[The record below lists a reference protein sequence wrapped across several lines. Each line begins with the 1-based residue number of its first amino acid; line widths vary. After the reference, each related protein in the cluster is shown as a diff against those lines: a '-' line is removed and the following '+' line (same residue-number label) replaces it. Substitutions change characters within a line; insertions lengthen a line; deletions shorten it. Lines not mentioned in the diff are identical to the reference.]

1 MNEMKEAVGNW
12 REAKQF
18 SPADENDF
26 LRWLD
31 KADTEEKLFSRL
43 TFWFTF
49 RGLPADQ
56 NQRYHLVQERAREL
70 RLWNGLELKLRRWQD
85 RVADEY
91 EQIGKEAFAARIGE
105 DYADY
110 INSLTDPEAA
120 PQQAAPEPETAKPAG
135 VQAWSARELSEME
148 LPPIRHVVEGLLPM
162 GMGVLVAKPKLG
174 KSWMVLDLCLAVAQ
188 GEPFLGFPTR
198 QHGTLYLA
206 LEDGKSRMQTRLRRL
221 LEGRPAPANM
231 HVMFQAQRL
240 GEGLLETLGEYLD
253 ANPDIHLVCIDTLS
267 KIKPKAKPFENAYDA
282 DYDYMGRLKAFADS
296 RGICV
301 LLVHHTRKSKN
312 PEDSF
317 DNINGSTGILGAADF
332 TIVLDKQ
339 SRMDDEAGFLLTG
352 RDIEQCERVIRFD
365 KARCRWVMQGTAA
378 QLPASPAYAGYD
390 TALETPYDTAAYNRL
405 LNAALGEQAEDE
417 TPLTLTLLV
426 NEESSFKVSA
436 AQEIAMYLNTARL
449 TVTVEAVPWDTFLT
463 RLESGDFDLYYGECR
478 LTADWDLTALLST
491 EGSLNYGGWSD
502 ETTDRLLQA
511 YRASGADANLVALWQ
526 QLLDTAPFAPICF
539 KSVSV
544 VTTEG
549 VVQGLSPTETAP
561 LSPLGGWSVRLDA

>member
-49 RGLPADQ
+49 RGQPADQ

-135 VQAWSARELSEME
+135 VQAWSARELSEMV

-240 GEGLLETLGEYLD
+240 GEGLLEMLGEYLD
-253 ANPDIHLVCIDTLS
+253 ANH
-267 KIKPKAKPFENAYDA
+267 A
-282 DYDYMGRLKAFADS
+282 DYYYMGRLKAFADS

-378 QLPASPAYAGYD
+378 QLAAQRRVAEYEAEPIVKTLRVLLQQGDGTWSGNAQ
-390 TALETPYDTAAYNRL
+390 ALMQM
-405 LNAALGEQAEDE
+405 GERY
-417 TPLTLTLLV
+417 T
-426 NEESSFKVSA
+426 NEELASSTRALAGRIKELQPMLWERDAIKCWDKQNGTGGKRYCFKMNR
-436 AQEIAMYLNTARL
+436 IDNTAP
-449 TVTVEAVPWDTFLT
+449 VMDSAQ
-463 RLESGDFDLYYGECR
+463 
-478 LTADWDLTALLST
+478 LS
-491 EGSLNYGGWSD
+491 LRHNY
-502 ETTDRLLQA
+502 R
-511 YRASGADANLVALWQ
+511 
-526 QLLDTAPFAPICF
+526 
-539 KSVSV
+539 
-544 VTTEG
+544 
-549 VVQGLSPTETAP
+549 
-561 LSPLGGWSVRLDA
+561 

>member
-1 MNEMKEAVGNW
+1 M
-12 REAKQF
+12 
-18 SPADENDF
+18 
-26 LRWLD
+26 
-31 KADTEEKLFSRL
+31 
-43 TFWFTF
+43 
-49 RGLPADQ
+49 
-56 NQRYHLVQERAREL
+56 QERAREL

-120 PQQAAPEPETAKPAG
+120 PEQAAPEPETAKPAG
-135 VQAWSARELSEME
+135 VQAWSARELSEMV

-378 QLPASPAYAGYD
+378 QLAAQRRVAEYEAEPIVKTLRVLLQQGDGTWSGNAQ
-390 TALETPYDTAAYNRL
+390 ALMQMGARYT
-405 LNAALGEQAEDE
+405 
-417 TPLTLTLLV
+417 
-426 NEESSFKVSA
+426 NEELASSTRALAGRIKELQPMLWERDA
-436 AQEIAMYLNTARL
+436 IKC
-449 TVTVEAVPWDTFLT
+449 WDKQNGT
-463 RLESGDFDLYYGECR
+463 
-478 LTADWDLTALLST
+478 
-491 EGSLNYGGWSD
+491 GGK
-502 ETTDRLLQA
+502 R
-511 YRASGADANLVALWQ
+511 Y
-526 QLLDTAPFAPICF
+526 CF
-539 KSVSV
+539 KMNRIDNTVPVMDS
-544 VTTEG
+544 T
-549 VVQGLSPTETAP
+549 QLS
-561 LSPLGGWSVRLDA
+561 LRHNYR

>member
-162 GMGVLVAKPKLG
+162 GMGVLE
-174 KSWMVLDLCLAVAQ
+174 M
-188 GEPFLGFPTR
+188 
-198 QHGTLYLA
+198 
-206 LEDGKSRMQTRLRRL
+206 
-221 LEGRPAPANM
+221 
-231 HVMFQAQRL
+231 
-240 GEGLLETLGEYLD
+240 LGEYLD

-378 QLPASPAYAGYD
+378 QLAAQRRVAEYEAEPIVKTLRVLLQQGDGTWSGNAQ
-390 TALETPYDTAAYNRL
+390 ALMQM
-405 LNAALGEQAEDE
+405 GERY
-417 TPLTLTLLV
+417 T
-426 NEESSFKVSA
+426 NEELASSTRALAGRIKELQPMLWERDAIKCWDKQNGTGGKRYCFKMNR
-436 AQEIAMYLNTARL
+436 IDNTAP
-449 TVTVEAVPWDTFLT
+449 VMDSAQ
-463 RLESGDFDLYYGECR
+463 
-478 LTADWDLTALLST
+478 LS
-491 EGSLNYGGWSD
+491 LRHNY
-502 ETTDRLLQA
+502 R
-511 YRASGADANLVALWQ
+511 
-526 QLLDTAPFAPICF
+526 
-539 KSVSV
+539 
-544 VTTEG
+544 
-549 VVQGLSPTETAP
+549 
-561 LSPLGGWSVRLDA
+561 

>member
-1 MNEMKEAVGNW
+1 MDEMKEAVGNW

-70 RLWNGLELKLRRWQD
+70 RLWNGLELRLRRWQD

-206 LEDGKSRMQTRLRRL
+206 LE
-221 LEGRPAPANM
+221 GRQEPDADPPAPLAGGKACPGQHARYVSGPAAGRGPAGNAGGVSGCQPG
-231 HVMFQAQRL
+231 HPS
-240 GEGLLETLGEYLD
+240 GL
-253 ANPDIHLVCIDTLS
+253 H
-267 KIKPKAKPFENAYDA
+267 
-282 DYDYMGRLKAFADS
+282 
-296 RGICV
+296 
-301 LLVHHTRKSKN
+301 
-312 PEDSF
+312 
-317 DNINGSTGILGAADF
+317 
-332 TIVLDKQ
+332 
-339 SRMDDEAGFLLTG
+339 
-352 RDIEQCERVIRFD
+352 
-365 KARCRWVMQGTAA
+365 
-378 QLPASPAYAGYD
+378 
-390 TALETPYDTAAYNRL
+390 
-405 LNAALGEQAEDE
+405 
-417 TPLTLTLLV
+417 
-426 NEESSFKVSA
+426 
-436 AQEIAMYLNTARL
+436 
-449 TVTVEAVPWDTFLT
+449 
-463 RLESGDFDLYYGECR
+463 
-478 LTADWDLTALLST
+478 
-491 EGSLNYGGWSD
+491 
-502 ETTDRLLQA
+502 
-511 YRASGADANLVALWQ
+511 
-526 QLLDTAPFAPICF
+526 
-539 KSVSV
+539 
-544 VTTEG
+544 
-549 VVQGLSPTETAP
+549 
-561 LSPLGGWSVRLDA
+561 

>member
-49 RGLPADQ
+49 RGQPADQ

-135 VQAWSARELSEME
+135 VQAWSARELSEMV

-188 GEPFLGFPTR
+188 GEPFLEFPIVKDTTPNMMNPR
-198 QHGTLYLA
+198 LYTT
-206 LEDGKSRMQTRLRRL
+206 SY
-221 LEGRPAPANM
+221 N
-231 HVMFQAQRL
+231 
-240 GEGLLETLGEYLD
+240 
-253 ANPDIHLVCIDTLS
+253 
-267 KIKPKAKPFENAYDA
+267 KPQ
-282 DYDYMGRLKAFADS
+282 GQQ
-296 RGICV
+296 
-301 LLVHHTRKSKN
+301 
-312 PEDSF
+312 F
-317 DNINGSTGILGAADF
+317 D
-332 TIVLDKQ
+332 
-339 SRMDDEAGFLLTG
+339 
-352 RDIEQCERVIRFD
+352 
-365 KARCRWVMQGTAA
+365 
-378 QLPASPAYAGYD
+378 D
-390 TALETPYDTAAYNRL
+390 TAVL
-405 LNAALGEQAEDE
+405 
-417 TPLTLTLLV
+417 
-426 NEESSFKVSA
+426 SFIK
-436 AQEIAMYLNTARL
+436 
-449 TVTVEAVPWDTFLT
+449 
-463 RLESGDFDLYYGECR
+463 
-478 LTADWDLTALLST
+478 
-491 EGSLNYGGWSD
+491 
-502 ETTDRLLQA
+502 LQ
-511 YRASGADANLVALWQ
+511 Y
-526 QLLDTAPFAPICF
+526 T
-539 KSVSV
+539 
-544 VTTEG
+544 
-549 VVQGLSPTETAP
+549 
-561 LSPLGGWSVRLDA
+561 

>member
-1 MNEMKEAVGNW
+1 MV
-12 REAKQF
+12 
-18 SPADENDF
+18 
-26 LRWLD
+26 
-31 KADTEEKLFSRL
+31 
-43 TFWFTF
+43 
-49 RGLPADQ
+49 
-56 NQRYHLVQERAREL
+56 
-70 RLWNGLELKLRRWQD
+70 
-85 RVADEY
+85 
-91 EQIGKEAFAARIGE
+91 
-105 DYADY
+105 
-110 INSLTDPEAA
+110 
-120 PQQAAPEPETAKPAG
+120 
-135 VQAWSARELSEME
+135 

-378 QLPASPAYAGYD
+378 QL
-390 TALETPYDTAAYNRL
+390 
-405 LNAALGEQAEDE
+405 
-417 TPLTLTLLV
+417 
-426 NEESSFKVSA
+426 A
-436 AQEIAMYLNTARL
+436 AQRRVAEY
-449 TVTVEAVPWDTFLT
+449 EAEPIVKTL
-463 RLESGDFDLYYGECR
+463 RV
-478 LTADWDLTALLST
+478 
-491 EGSLNYGGWSD
+491 
-502 ETTDRLLQA
+502 LLQQGDGTWSGNA
-511 YRASGADANLVALWQ
+511 QALMQMGEHYTNEALASSTRALAGRIKELQPMLWERDAIKCWDKQNG
-526 QLLDTAPFAPICF
+526 TGGKRYCF
-539 KSVSV
+539 KMNRIDNTVPVMDS
-544 VTTEG
+544 T
-549 VVQGLSPTETAP
+549 QLS
-561 LSPLGGWSVRLDA
+561 LRHNYR

>member
-135 VQAWSARELSEME
+135 VQAWSARELSEMV

-221 LEGRPAPANM
+221 LEM
-231 HVMFQAQRL
+231 
-240 GEGLLETLGEYLD
+240 LGEYLD

-378 QLPASPAYAGYD
+378 QLAAQRRVAEYEAEPIVRTLRVLLQQGDGTWSGNAQ
-390 TALETPYDTAAYNRL
+390 ALMQM
-405 LNAALGEQAEDE
+405 GERY
-417 TPLTLTLLV
+417 T
-426 NEESSFKVSA
+426 NEELASSTRALAGRIKELQPMLWERDAIKCWDKQNGTGGKRYCFKMNR
-436 AQEIAMYLNTARL
+436 IDNTAPVMDS
-449 TVTVEAVPWDTFLT
+449 TQ
-463 RLESGDFDLYYGECR
+463 
-478 LTADWDLTALLST
+478 LS
-491 EGSLNYGGWSD
+491 LRHNY
-502 ETTDRLLQA
+502 R
-511 YRASGADANLVALWQ
+511 
-526 QLLDTAPFAPICF
+526 
-539 KSVSV
+539 
-544 VTTEG
+544 
-549 VVQGLSPTETAP
+549 
-561 LSPLGGWSVRLDA
+561 

>member
-1 MNEMKEAVGNW
+1 MDEMKEAVGNW

-105 DYADY
+105 DYASY

-135 VQAWSARELSEME
+135 AQAWSARELSEME

-240 GEGLLETLGEYLD
+240 GEGLLEMLGSIWM
-253 ANPDIHLVCIDTLS
+253 P
-267 KIKPKAKPFENAYDA
+267 
-282 DYDYMGRLKAFADS
+282 
-296 RGICV
+296 
-301 LLVHHTRKSKN
+301 TRTSIW
-312 PEDSF
+312 S
-317 DNINGSTGILGAADF
+317 
-332 TIVLDKQ
+332 
-339 SRMDDEAGFLLTG
+339 
-352 RDIEQCERVIRFD
+352 
-365 KARCRWVMQGTAA
+365 
-378 QLPASPAYAGYD
+378 AS
-390 TALETPYDTAAYNRL
+390 TPYPR
-405 LNAALGEQAEDE
+405 
-417 TPLTLTLLV
+417 
-426 NEESSFKVSA
+426 SSPR
-436 AQEIAMYLNTARL
+436 Q
-449 TVTVEAVPWDTFLT
+449 
-463 RLESGDFDLYYGECR
+463 
-478 LTADWDLTALLST
+478 
-491 EGSLNYGGWSD
+491 
-502 ETTDRLLQA
+502 
-511 YRASGADANLVALWQ
+511 
-526 QLLDTAPFAPICF
+526 
-539 KSVSV
+539 
-544 VTTEG
+544 
-549 VVQGLSPTETAP
+549 
-561 LSPLGGWSVRLDA
+561 SPLKMPTMPTTTTWAG

>member
-1 MNEMKEAVGNW
+1 MAKTCCIFWRWPHKPRRNVKTAWTAFWSAGFIRKLPHQLVEAFKATL
-12 REAKQF
+12 EELEY
-18 SPADENDF
+18 ADLLLHVIDVSNPEWQQQAQVVEN
-26 LRWLD
+26 LI
-31 KADTEEKLFSRL
+31 
-43 TFWFTF
+43 
-49 RGLPADQ
+49 
-56 NQRYHLVQERAREL
+56 
-70 RLWNGLELKLRRWQD
+70 LEL
-85 RVADEY
+85 
-91 EQIGKEAFAARIGE
+91 G
-105 DYADY
+105 
-110 INSLTDPEAA
+110 
-120 PQQAAPEPETAKPAG
+120 AG
-135 VQAWSARELSEME
+135 E
-148 LPPIRHVVEGLLPM
+148 LPRIDVFNKCDKFTGDILPHGADIVSISAKDLQDKEFKPINWVVEGLLPM

-378 QLPASPAYAGYD
+378 QL
-390 TALETPYDTAAYNRL
+390 
-405 LNAALGEQAEDE
+405 
-417 TPLTLTLLV
+417 
-426 NEESSFKVSA
+426 A
-436 AQEIAMYLNTARL
+436 AQRRVAEY
-449 TVTVEAVPWDTFLT
+449 EAEPIVKTL
-463 RLESGDFDLYYGECR
+463 RV
-478 LTADWDLTALLST
+478 
-491 EGSLNYGGWSD
+491 
-502 ETTDRLLQA
+502 LLQQGDGTWSGNA
-511 YRASGADANLVALWQ
+511 QALMQMGERYTNEALASSTRALAGRIKELQPMLWERDAIKCWDKQNG
-526 QLLDTAPFAPICF
+526 TGGKRYCF
-539 KSVSV
+539 KMNRIDNTVPVMDS
-544 VTTEG
+544 T
-549 VVQGLSPTETAP
+549 QLS
-561 LSPLGGWSVRLDA
+561 LRHNYR

>member
-135 VQAWSARELSEME
+135 VQAWSARELSEMV

-162 GMGVLVAKPKLG
+162 GMGVLVAKP
-174 KSWMVLDLCLAVAQ
+174 SWARAGWCW
-188 GEPFLGFPTR
+188 TS
-198 QHGTLYLA
+198 A
-206 LEDGKSRMQTRLRRL
+206 LPWHRGSRFWGSPPSSTARSTSPWRTARSRMQTRLRRL

-378 QLPASPAYAGYD
+378 QLAAQRRVAEYEAEPIVKTLRVLLQQGDGTWSGNAQ
-390 TALETPYDTAAYNRL
+390 ALMQM
-405 LNAALGEQAEDE
+405 GERY
-417 TPLTLTLLV
+417 T
-426 NEESSFKVSA
+426 NEELASSTRALAGRIKELQPMLWERDAIKCWDKQNGTGGKRYCFKMNR
-436 AQEIAMYLNTARL
+436 IDNTAP
-449 TVTVEAVPWDTFLT
+449 VMDSAQ
-463 RLESGDFDLYYGECR
+463 
-478 LTADWDLTALLST
+478 LS
-491 EGSLNYGGWSD
+491 LRHNY
-502 ETTDRLLQA
+502 R
-511 YRASGADANLVALWQ
+511 
-526 QLLDTAPFAPICF
+526 
-539 KSVSV
+539 
-544 VTTEG
+544 
-549 VVQGLSPTETAP
+549 
-561 LSPLGGWSVRLDA
+561 

>member
-49 RGLPADQ
+49 RGQPADQ

-135 VQAWSARELSEME
+135 VQAWSARELSEMV

-267 KIKPKAKPFENAYDA
+267 KIKPKAKPSENAYDA

-332 TIVLDKQ
+332 TIVLAAQRRVAEYEAEPIVKTLRVLLQQGDGTWSGNAQALMQMGERYTNEALASSTRALAGRIKELQPMLWERDAIKCWDKQ
-339 SRMDDEAGFLLTG
+339 NGTG
-352 RDIEQCERVIRFD
+352 GKR
-365 KARCRWVMQGTAA
+365 
-378 QLPASPAYAGYD
+378 Y
-390 TALETPYDTAAYNRL
+390 
-405 LNAALGEQAEDE
+405 
-417 TPLTLTLLV
+417 
-426 NEESSFKVSA
+426 
-436 AQEIAMYLNTARL
+436 
-449 TVTVEAVPWDTFLT
+449 
-463 RLESGDFDLYYGECR
+463 
-478 LTADWDLTALLST
+478 
-491 EGSLNYGGWSD
+491 
-502 ETTDRLLQA
+502 
-511 YRASGADANLVALWQ
+511 
-526 QLLDTAPFAPICF
+526 CF
-539 KSVSV
+539 KMNRIDNTVPVMDS
-544 VTTEG
+544 T
-549 VVQGLSPTETAP
+549 QLS
-561 LSPLGGWSVRLDA
+561 LRHNYR

>member
-120 PQQAAPEPETAKPAG
+120 PEAAPEPETAKPAG
-135 VQAWSARELSEME
+135 VQAWSARELSEMV

-162 GMGVLVAKPKLG
+162 GMGVLVAKPKL
-174 KSWMVLDLCLAVAQ
+174 
-188 GEPFLGFPTR
+188 
-198 QHGTLYLA
+198 
-206 LEDGKSRMQTRLRRL
+206 GKSRMQTRLRRL

-378 QLPASPAYAGYD
+378 QLAAQRRVAEYEAEPIVKTLRVLLQQGDGTWSGNAQ
-390 TALETPYDTAAYNRL
+390 ALMQMGARYT
-405 LNAALGEQAEDE
+405 
-417 TPLTLTLLV
+417 
-426 NEESSFKVSA
+426 NEELASSTRALAGRIKELQPMLWERDA
-436 AQEIAMYLNTARL
+436 IKC
-449 TVTVEAVPWDTFLT
+449 WDKQNGT
-463 RLESGDFDLYYGECR
+463 
-478 LTADWDLTALLST
+478 
-491 EGSLNYGGWSD
+491 GGK
-502 ETTDRLLQA
+502 R
-511 YRASGADANLVALWQ
+511 Y
-526 QLLDTAPFAPICF
+526 CF
-539 KSVSV
+539 KMNRIDNTVPVMDS
-544 VTTEG
+544 T
-549 VVQGLSPTETAP
+549 QLS
-561 LSPLGGWSVRLDA
+561 LRHNYR

>member
-1 MNEMKEAVGNW
+1 MDEMKEAVGNW

-70 RLWNGLELKLRRWQD
+70 RFWNGLELKLRRWQD

-105 DYADY
+105 DYAAY

-174 KSWMVLDLCLAVAQ
+174 KSWM
-188 GEPFLGFPTR
+188 
-198 QHGTLYLA
+198 
-206 LEDGKSRMQTRLRRL
+206 QTRLRRL

-240 GEGLLETLGEYLD
+240 GEGLLEMLGEYLD

-378 QLPASPAYAGYD
+378 QL
-390 TALETPYDTAAYNRL
+390 
-405 LNAALGEQAEDE
+405 
-417 TPLTLTLLV
+417 
-426 NEESSFKVSA
+426 A
-436 AQEIAMYLNTARL
+436 AQRRVAEY
-449 TVTVEAVPWDTFLT
+449 EAEPIVRTL
-463 RLESGDFDLYYGECR
+463 RV
-478 LTADWDLTALLST
+478 
-491 EGSLNYGGWSD
+491 
-502 ETTDRLLQA
+502 LLQQGDGTW
-511 YRASGADANLVALWQ
+511 SGYSKNLMEMGQRYAHTELAPTSQALAKRITELEPMLWERDAVKYWRNRRENGGMRH
-526 QLLDTAPFAPICF
+526 CF
-539 KSVSV
+539 KQ
-544 VTTEG
+544 E
-549 VVQGLSPTETAP
+549 
-561 LSPLGGWSVRLDA
+561 RLDNTNTCCSEQITVKT

>member
-1 MNEMKEAVGNW
+1 MQKNMTDRTPG
-12 REAKQF
+12 
-18 SPADENDF
+18 SYDDF
-26 LRWLD
+26 VAYLGTVR
-31 KADTEEKLFSRL
+31 TEEELFSRL
-43 TFWFTF
+43 TYWFAGQDRPEDVLSRSELVEARAKELGFWQGLTF
-49 RGLPADQ
+49 RMERWLADGKSE
-56 NQRYHLVQERAREL
+56 LEAVGRE
-70 RLWNGLELKLRRWQD
+70 EFQS
-85 RVADEY
+85 
-91 EQIGKEAFAARIGE
+91 RIAE
-105 DYADY
+105 DYAAYREKADAARARFR
-110 INSLTDPEAA
+110 DRRRAA
-120 PQQAAPEPETAKPAG
+120 PFNFTPDCLEN
-135 VQAWSARELSEME
+135 V
-148 LPPIRHVVEGLLPM
+148 PIQNVSWLVDGLLPM

-378 QLPASPAYAGYD
+378 QL
-390 TALETPYDTAAYNRL
+390 
-405 LNAALGEQAEDE
+405 
-417 TPLTLTLLV
+417 
-426 NEESSFKVSA
+426 A
-436 AQEIAMYLNTARL
+436 AQRRVAEY
-449 TVTVEAVPWDTFLT
+449 EAEPIVKTL
-463 RLESGDFDLYYGECR
+463 RV
-478 LTADWDLTALLST
+478 
-491 EGSLNYGGWSD
+491 
-502 ETTDRLLQA
+502 LLQQGDGTWSGYSKNLMEMGQRYA
-511 YRASGADANLVALWQ
+511 HTELAPTSQALAKRITELEPMLWERDAVRHTVSKHGSTSQKHCFKMYRLDNAGADVLSAQ
-526 QLLDTAPFAPICF
+526 
-539 KSVSV
+539 VS
-544 VTTEG
+544 
-549 VVQGLSPTETAP
+549 LS
-561 LSPLGGWSVRLDA
+561 

>member
-110 INSLTDPEAA
+110 INSLTAPEAAPQQAAPEPETAKPAGVQAWSARELRLWNGLELKLRRWQDRVADEYEQIGKEAFAARIGEDYADYINSLTDPEAA

-135 VQAWSARELSEME
+135 VQAWSARELSEMV

-206 LEDGKSRMQTRLRRL
+206 LEDGKSRMQTRLRCL

-240 GEGLLETLGEYLD
+240 GEGLLEMLGEYLD

-339 SRMDDEAGFLLTG
+339 SRMDEEAGFLLTG

-365 KARCRWVMQGTAA
+365 QARCRWVMQGTAA
-378 QLPASPAYAGYD
+378 QL
-390 TALETPYDTAAYNRL
+390 
-405 LNAALGEQAEDE
+405 
-417 TPLTLTLLV
+417 
-426 NEESSFKVSA
+426 A
-436 AQEIAMYLNTARL
+436 AQRRVAEY
-449 TVTVEAVPWDTFLT
+449 EAEPIVKTL
-463 RLESGDFDLYYGECR
+463 RV
-478 LTADWDLTALLST
+478 
-491 EGSLNYGGWSD
+491 
-502 ETTDRLLQA
+502 LLQQGDGTW
-511 YRASGADANLVALWQ
+511 SGYSKNLMEMGQRYAHTELAPTSQALAKRITELEPMLWERDAVKHWMQDNGSSAKRHCFRQQRIDNTVADSSSA
-526 QLLDTAPFAPICF
+526 QLSLRHKYC
-539 KSVSV
+539 
-544 VTTEG
+544 
-549 VVQGLSPTETAP
+549 
-561 LSPLGGWSVRLDA
+561 